1 MESLRLAHGLV
12 GDLSE
17 RERPFS
23 AILRAVLRYG
33 QLLTVAGE
41 AVAQNQIPRDVVN
54 AWRLAV
60 TALGLPM

>member
-12 GDLSE
+12 GYLSE
-17 RERPFS
+17 RERPFL
-23 AILRAVLRYG
+23 AILRAVLRYE